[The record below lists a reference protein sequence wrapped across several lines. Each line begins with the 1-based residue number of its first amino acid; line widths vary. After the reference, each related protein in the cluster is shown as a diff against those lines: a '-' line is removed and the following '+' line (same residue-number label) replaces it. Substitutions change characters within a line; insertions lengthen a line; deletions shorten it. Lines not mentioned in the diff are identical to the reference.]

1 MVRKDKQKTLE
12 YNKEYSRVYYQKMKE
27 LLKKSREK
35 QPIETNEEPVLEK
48 ESLDSFSHIHKSSN
62 DDLFIEEI
70 KEPEPE
76 PEEEFKKQIRTI
88 KTKLEEK
95 IKMITI
101 RYGDNEYKVNKE
113 VYIKNPDKVIR
124 QIKQLD
130 KNDD

>member
-27 LLKKSREK
+27 LLKESR
-35 QPIETNEEPVLEK
+35 LEK
-48 ESLDSFSHIHKSSN
+48 ESQDSFSHINKSS
-62 DDLFIEEI
+62 LFIEQEQQHN
-70 KEPEPE
+70 EE
-76 PEEEFKKQIRTI
+76 PEEELKKQIRTI

-130 KNDD
+130 KNDDE